1 MKNSMNGPEMVNRR
15 TVLQGAA
22 ALGFVT
28 ASIPGG
34 SLAAGRKLRWGSS
47 SLGSSGYVIL
57 EALSNV
63 TNKHTELKGSVQA
76 TAGTTENFVLMGR
89 DELDI
94 AHTTSLDWV
103 AAKAGQKP
111 FPGKIEAN
119 QLLSYVRWLNP
130 PLVKAS
136 SNIKTIADL
145 KGKRYS
151 ASKPGSG
158 AASLSRV
165 LFEAAG
171 ISKDVKWVYG
181 GWREVYDNFSLG
193 QIDCVFGI
201 FTNGS
206 PVGVVTK
213 AATAAPLRALEY
225 PEEVLKKA
233 NAMNAGALSA
243 TLTPDNWSVLD
254 RPIRTPALAG
264 VLGADTTVT
273 AKEGY
278 AITKAILDN
287 SAEVRKF
294 GKALAG
300 VNLENAVGSLL
311 VGHPVNAGAAQYY
324 KEKGVW
330 RKELTI
336 AKG

>member
-1 MKNSMNGPEMVNRR
+1 MKPFQNGPEHISRR

-22 ALGFVT
+22 ALGLVT
-28 ASIPGG
+28 ASVPGG
-34 SLAAGRKLRWGSS
+34 VLAASRKLRWGSS

-63 TNKHTELKGSVQA
+63 TNKYTDLKGSVQS

-103 AAKAGQKP
+103 AAKAGKKP
-111 FPGKIEAN
+111 FPGTIQAN
-119 QLLSYVRWLNP
+119 QLLSYVRWLSP

-136 SNIKTIADL
+136 SDIKTIEDL
-145 KGKRYS
+145 QGRTYS

-171 ISKDVKWVYG
+171 LKGVKWIYG
-181 GWREVYDNFSLG
+181 GWREVYDNFGLG
-193 QIDCVFGI
+193 QIDCVYGI
-201 FTNGS
+201 FTNGA
-206 PVGVVTK
+206 PVGIVTK
-213 AATAAPLRALEY
+213 AQTATPLRALEY

-233 NAMNAGALSA
+233 NALNAGALSGM
-243 TLTPDNWSVLD
+243 LTPATWPALD
-254 RPIRTPALAG
+254 RPVRSPALAG

-278 AITKAILDN
+278 AITKAILDH
-287 SAEVRKF
+287 APEVQKF

-300 VNLENAVGSLL
+300 VTLENAVGSLL